1 MSLDFRDNGRAIAAM
16 TLSTAG
22 FILNDSLVKLSAD
35 DLPFGQILIV
45 RGGFSIIL
53 MLAAFI
59 ATGGHRHI
67 RSLLH
72 PAVAIRTLAETMAT
86 LFYLTAL
93 FHMPIGNSTAIL
105 QAMPLLVT
113 AGAAIFFKAPVGWR
127 RWTAIGIGFIGVL
140 LIVKPGL
147 AGFNIWSLSALAGV
161 ICMAV
166 RDLAT
171 QRMPREVSTFGV
183 ALASIAAVT
192 ILGIGFNVSEG
203 WHPMEPKVYVYLAG
217 AATLIVVG
225 YVSLIMSMRIGEIS
239 VVAPFRYAAVLWAL
253 LLGYLIWGDLP
264 DLLTVIGIL
273 IIISTG
279 IYTFFREQRL
289 SRMPVTRS

>member
-59 ATGGHRHI
+59 ATDGHRHI

-113 AGAAIFFKAPVGWR
+113 AGAAIFLKAPVGWR

-161 ICMAV
+161 ICMAL

-171 QRMPREVSTFGV
+171 QRVPWEASTFGV
-183 ALASIAAVT
+183 ALASIIAVT
-192 ILGIGFNVSEG
+192 ILGIGFNVDEG

-217 AATLIVVG
+217 AAALIVVG
-225 YVSLIMSMRIGEIS
+225 YVTLIMAMRIGEIS

-279 IYTFFREQRL
+279 IYTFVREQRL
-289 SRMPVTRS
+289 SRMPVTRN